1 MRAFRFCGLAL
12 AGALVFGV
20 VGCSEKSEVQE
31 QTKITTPGGESKIT
45 KDTKI
50 ESSGKNP
57 PAPPEGK
64 TPSP

>member
-1 MRAFRFCGLAL
+1 
-12 AGALVFGV
+12 LVFGV

-31 QTKITTPGGESKIT
+31 QTKISTPEGTTKVT

-50 ESSGKNP
+50 ESSGKNAP
-57 PAPPEGK
+57 TPPEGK